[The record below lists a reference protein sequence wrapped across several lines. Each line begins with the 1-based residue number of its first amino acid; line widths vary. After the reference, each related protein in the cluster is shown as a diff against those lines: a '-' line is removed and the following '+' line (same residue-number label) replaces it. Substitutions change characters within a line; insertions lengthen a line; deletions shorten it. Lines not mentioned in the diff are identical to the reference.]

1 MRKVPVRGLCVA
13 AAALLLV
20 SCGTTAAEKAAEA
33 EAARIAAE
41 LAARTP
47 PPIAL
52 ADSVAE
58 SASIYLSFT
67 RDMATIRGGFADA
80 ASIQAA
86 LQRGAAYDP
95 TQLSQGMVSYGA
107 IVALQSPEFVAGV
120 RQYAAHASVREELA
134 NNIAA
139 DPRWVLTLPGADV
152 AAGLVMSVLRQ
163 DIDALSEAANSIEND
178 AYTIQNRWD
187 PRRSWAVAH
196 IADRPQRL
204 ADVKAAAT
212 RVMLPSAED
221 TARLLAAAQS
231 GQGLGVASER
241 RREGPF
247 PPVVERAL
255 AIAALAALGE
265 AGNADVARTSALQT
279 ETVSQTCLTESKLN
293 LYQCLAASRPS
304 YEDMFCVGRHI
315 VRDLATCTRGA
326 SQPAAI
332 VSVSNLAVAAPPPEP
347 RIAPSTLEPTP
358 APTPAPVTAP
368 PVRTPVTVTPPP
380 GATPQRTLTPT
391 ERLNSTPGG

>member
-1 MRKVPVRGLCVA
+1 MARVPVRGLCVA

-47 PPIAL
+47 PPVAL
-52 ADSVAE
+52 ADSIAE

-95 TQLSQGMVSYGA
+95 AQLSQGMVAYGA

-120 RQYAAHASVREELA
+120 RQYASHASVREELA
-134 NNIAA
+134 NNISN
-139 DPRWVLTLPGADV
+139 DPRWVLTLPGADS
-152 AAGLVMSVLRQ
+152 AASLVMSVLRQ
-163 DIDALSEAANSIEND
+163 DIDALNDAADSIEND

-196 IADRPQRL
+196 VADRQQRL
-204 ADVKAAAT
+204 DNVKAAAT

-221 TARLLAAAQS
+221 SARLLSAARS
-231 GQGLGVASER
+231 GQGLGVSTDR

-255 AIAALAALGE
+255 ALAALAALGE
-265 AGNADVARTSALQT
+265 AGNADVARTTALQT

-293 LYQCLAASRPS
+293 LYQCLAASRPA

-332 VSVSNLAVAAPPPEP
+332 VSVSNLSVAAPPPAP
-347 RIAPSTLEPTP
+347 RIEPSTLEPAPVAPETP
-358 APTPAPVTAP
+358 PARTAVTITPTPAPA
-368 PVRTPVTVTPPP
+368 
-380 GATPQRTLTPT
+380 PQRTLTPT